1 MTVSADLRTIYEQQ
15 TRVLRRHP
23 TLGRVSAQANV
34 RLVAEL
40 ACEARRANRV
50 TRVDLPADEGGRDSA
65 PTPGDLIRAGLGACL
80 AMGYR
85 IWAARLDVDL
95 QAAEVN
101 VTCEL
106 DVRGQLGIADDVP
119 IGWQRLLFDA
129 RVTSNAAATD
139 VRNVVECANRLSP
152 MLANLSPAIERVHT
166 LTILRPEPTLSTLD
180 KETP

>member
-1 MTVSADLRTIYEQQ
+1 MTVSAELRTIYEQQ

-23 TLGRVSAQANV
+23 ALGRISAQANV
-34 RLVAEL
+34 KLVTEL
-40 ACEARRANRV
+40 ACEARRANRI

-65 PTPGDLIRAGLGACL
+65 ATPGDLIRAGLGACL

-85 IWAARLDVDL
+85 LWAARQGVEVLAVEVD
-95 QAAEVN
+95 

-119 IGWQRLLFDA
+119 IGWQRLLFEA
-129 RVTSNAAATD
+129 RVTSTAPTTD
-139 VRNVVECANRLSP
+139 VRSVVECANRLSP
-152 MLANLSPAIERVHT
+152 LLANLSPAIERVHT
-166 LTILRPEPTLSTLD
+166 LTILRPQPMISTLD